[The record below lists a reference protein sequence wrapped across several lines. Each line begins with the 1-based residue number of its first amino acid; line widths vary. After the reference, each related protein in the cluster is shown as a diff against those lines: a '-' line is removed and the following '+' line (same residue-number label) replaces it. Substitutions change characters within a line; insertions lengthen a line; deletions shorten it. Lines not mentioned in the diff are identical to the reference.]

1 MPRKGRSGFVSSTSG
16 SRRPAKAF
24 VGPKPLLRP
33 SMTKIGMAKLEAMR
47 KTPTAKVARMYHD
60 RAVSY
65 FSNAKGTTQ
74 FMKECLEQF
83 QADGRKTKILFNVPQ
98 LTGTTQTQVFEVEP
112 TLVDT
117 PSPDVSSQGKV
128 YYKNYRVNCRRSK
141 YIKELMKEQ
150 GSVISKMSALPGGL
164 GNSDYWVQRQNLYGI
179 SKSGFNGKGVLDPLF
194 DGIGVLGNTT
204 QLDWTSED
212 WRALLSQQF
221 DLHSIYSQ
229 RDAAKTSEAQVI
241 SNITLPVV
249 QTCHYLTIQN
259 LNRYFS
265 TNVIIYVLRNKKTRG
280 FPGTS
285 YWLGNQADPES
296 PDPDKMPSQ
305 YFFELGQNNTEG
317 GEKYTYE
324 CSVHPRSTPFMSN
337 EWKDN
342 FELVSVETM
351 ELAREDTLKISL
363 RRDMN
368 GFDLGKAVA
377 SYPPLAD
384 ALTSGKYSQPNR
396 ANASYHA
403 FQGDYCFQIMFH
415 GTPETTMYSK
425 PADSENYDNTFTGL
439 PPAALKLTFEK
450 EIVFRTSTPRVLK
463 TEANITVR
471 QSSRTLS
478 NYETLTYQNYSKST
492 GPKPA
497 ADTAGFWI
505 PVRTNEST
513 ETSGSLGDA

>member
-1 MPRKGRSGFVSSTSG
+1 MPRKLRSGFVSTTSG

-33 SMTKIGMAKLEAMR
+33 SITKVGMAKLEAMR
-47 KTPTAKVARMYHD
+47 RTPTAKVARMYHD

-74 FMKECLEQF
+74 FMKECLEQLH
-83 QADGRKTKILFNVPQ
+83 ADGRKTKILFNVPQ

-112 TLVDT
+112 KLVDT
-117 PSPDVSSQGKV
+117 PSPDVASQGKV
-128 YYKNYRVNCRRSK
+128 YYLNYRVNCRRSK

-150 GSVISKMSALPGGL
+150 GSVVSKMSALPGGI
-164 GNSDYWVQRQNLYGI
+164 GDSDYWVRRQNLYGI

-194 DGIGVLGNTT
+194 DGINTLGKST
-204 QLDWTSED
+204 QLDWTAED
-212 WRALLSQQF
+212 WRSLLSQQF
-221 DLHSIYSQ
+221 NLHSIYSQ
-229 RDAAKTSEAQVI
+229 RDAVKTSEAQVI

-265 TNVIIYVLRNKKTRG
+265 TNVIVYVLRNKKTRG
-280 FPGTS
+280 YPATS
-285 YWLGNQADPES
+285 YWLGDQADPET

-305 YFFELGQNNTEG
+305 YFFELGQSTTEAG
-317 GEKYTYE
+317 DKYTYE

-368 GFDLGKAVA
+368 GFNLGEAVA

-384 ALTSGKYSQPNR
+384 ELSSGKYSSPGR
-396 ANASYHA
+396 TGSSYHA

-425 PADSENYDNTFTGL
+425 PVDSENYDNTFTGH
-439 PPAALKLTFEK
+439 PPASLKLTFEK

-463 TEANITVR
+463 TEANVTVR

-478 NYETLTYQNYSKST
+478 NYETLTYQNYSNST

-497 ADTAGFWI
+497 PGSSGYWI

-513 ETSGSLGDA
+513 ETSGGLGDS